1 MSDRAAYAHAAVP
14 VAPAAGNGTSNG
26 EGEGVGAA
34 SGGSPPV
41 LQVVD
46 AGKEYRL
53 YATPRDRLKA
63 LVTGRRYHR
72 SHWALQGVNFSL
84 HRGQCLGV
92 IGDNGAGKSSLLKLL
107 AGTMQPTTG
116 RVDRIGRVTAIL
128 ELGAGFHPDF
138 TGRDNLYFA
147 GSLIGIAQAEMQKL
161 EAGIV
166 EFAELGD
173 AIGRAVK
180 TYSSGMTV
188 RLAFALVTAVQ
199 PDVLIIDEALAVGDQ
214 HFQKKCIERITA
226 FRKAGC
232 TILFCSHSPYHIR
245 HLCDV
250 ALWLDGGRV
259 RELGATEPVLAAYE
273 MHTRLRNAQDG
284 LENIADPARGT
295 AAAGA
300 ATVAAS
306 AAEHALASGGSDA
319 AGAPA
324 SATAATAAATSPSPD
339 GQAGDALAAAAAA
352 SGPTSGA
359 ARIVTV
365 TVAGLDDGEPPVLHS
380 RDLVAT
386 ITVRGRGD
394 ERPNIGFMI
403 EQVRGSGI
411 TSLATHE
418 EGAHPL
424 PLGDGLWRSVLSF
437 PALPLHSGDYVLS
450 AFLFDESGL
459 IVYDEWLRTMQFRF
473 VSPTLMPGLVR
484 LPHHWA

>member
-1 MSDRAAYAHAAVP
+1 MNLPDNPQVGEEARAAHATLSTP
-14 VAPAAGNGTSNG
+14 ITTSPNGST
-26 EGEGVGAA
+26 A
-34 SGGSPPV
+34 PV
-41 LQVVD
+41 LQVVN

-63 LVTGRRYHR
+63 LVTGRHHHR
-72 SHWALQGVNFSL
+72 SHWALQDVNFSL
-84 HRGQCLGV
+84 QRGQCLGV

-116 RVDRIGRVTAIL
+116 RIDRIGRVTAIL

-147 GSLIGIAQAEMQKL
+147 GSLIGIPHAQMQGL

-173 AIGRAVK
+173 AIARPVK
-180 TYSSGMTV
+180 TYSSGMVV

-250 ALWLDGGRV
+250 ALWLDGGKV
-259 RELGATEPVLAAYE
+259 REIGATEPVLAAYE

-284 LENIADPARGT
+284 LDSAGIETRLD
-295 AAAGA
+295 AAAPAAEA
-300 ATVAAS
+300 ATRGMEAA
-306 AAEHALASGGSDA
+306 
-319 AGAPA
+319 
-324 SATAATAAATSPSPD
+324 SPD
-339 GQAGDALAAAAAA
+339 GHAA
-352 SGPTSGA
+352 SEPMPGPPKVAAVSIGA
-359 ARIVTV
+359 ARIVSLV
-365 TVAGLDDGEPPVLHS
+365 VAGLDAADPPVLHS

-403 EQVRGSGI
+403 EQLRGSGI

-424 PLGDGLWRSVLSF
+424 PLGDGLWQSVLTF

-450 AFLFDESGL
+450 AFLFDETGL
-459 IVYDEWLRTMQFRF
+459 IVYDEWLRTQPLRF

-484 LPHHWA
+484 LPHRWE